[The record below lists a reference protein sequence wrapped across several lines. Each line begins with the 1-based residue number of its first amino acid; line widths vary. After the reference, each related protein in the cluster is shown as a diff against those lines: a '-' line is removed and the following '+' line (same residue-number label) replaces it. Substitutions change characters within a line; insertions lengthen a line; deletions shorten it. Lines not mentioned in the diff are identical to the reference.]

1 MNFRFTASVC
11 GMALAIAAGAAAQA
25 GPAPAAADRIQPY
38 FAVRTV
44 ETFDSNG
51 KSLSA
56 SYALEERDSHGRRLS
71 APISSPDQRGQL
83 TRATVWDPVKVRM
96 IEINY
101 TAHVATVTQFPPG
114 AVTHLLPPT
123 QPFMTDDPNRSDLP
137 EKSLNDFKV
146 KGYTWKTEDPSA
158 AADATA
164 ATPPPRQQA
173 IGFSMTVYPLTHEFW
188 WSPGA
193 ARVSAEHGARRQWQQ
208 AGGSLRPDPAEGADR
223 RGLRHPRRISGEDDP
238 GAVEHALRDR
248 LAHEDA

>member
-51 KSLSA
+51 KSLST

-188 WSPGA
+188 WSP
-193 ARVSAEHGARRQWQQ
+193 
-208 AGGSLRPDPAEGADR
+208 
-223 RGLRHPRRISGEDDP
+223 
-238 GAVEHALRDR
+238 ALRVFLLSTVRDGNGNKQVVR
-248 LAHEDA
+248 YDQIQLKEPTAEDFAIPAGFQVRTIQAQSGMH